1 MIKEKKEGFCLEKMS
16 GTWLIVAGTVVMVL
30 ITFRNLLASSV
41 VLFSTDNNIGAESLL
56 KAVIPDSFIGGWND
70 SELLG
75 SGGILPVAWS
85 YVLLWLSPL
94 RMYMNWIHALDLALG
109 SLFLVYFLRQRML
122 GWGAAALAGLGSFW
136 VGSNM
141 TLVYSGHNGKF
152 AVMMLAAV
160 ALWLI
165 ERAVQTKSWQLSVLI
180 GGVVGLAFNEQPD
193 FALFVCLFVG
203 AYYLFALIREEGVNY
218 KSFARLFLPCVA
230 VIVLVAGPG
239 AIGSYFSFVKGVVA
253 VSEEDPQAKWEF
265 CTQWSLPSDETID
278 LIAPGYMGLRSGE
291 PEGPYWGRTGRSAGW
306 ERTHQ
311 GFMNFRLDSIYI
323 GAIPIILALFAILAA
338 LLGRS
343 ESQFFDV
350 KKRRYD
356 VFFWGTVFIISLL
369 LSYGKYFPLYG
380 LFYQLPMMSNIRNPI
395 KFIVVF
401 QVAVG
406 ILAAYG
412 LDYAIKKSDEKG
424 TN

>member
-1 MIKEKKEGFCLEKMS
+1 MRS
-16 GTWLIVAGTVVMVL
+16 RQVWIVAVGIVL
-30 ITFRNLLASSV
+30 FAIIIFRNMLSPNL
-41 VLFSTDNNIGAESLL
+41 VLFSTDNNIGIERFLES
-56 KAVIPDSFIGGWND
+56 VIPAGFLGLWNVT
-70 SELLG
+70 ELLG
-75 SGGILPVAWS
+75 SGGGLPVAWS
-85 YVLLWLSPL
+85 YVLLWLLPL
-94 RMYMNWIHALDLALG
+94 RMYMNWIHALDLGVGAF
-109 SLFLVYFLRQRML
+109 FLVLFLRQRKL
-122 GWGAAALAGLGSFW
+122 GWGAASFAGLCAFW
-136 VGSNM
+136 VGSNL

-165 ERAVQTKSWQLSVLI
+165 ERAVQTKRWQWSVLI

-203 AYYLFALIREEGVNY
+203 AYYLFALIREQGVNY
-218 KSFARLFLPCVA
+218 QRFARLFLPCVA
-230 VIVLVAGPG
+230 VIILVAGPG
-239 AIGSYFSFVKGVVA
+239 AIGSYYSFVKGVVA

-265 CTQWSLPSDETID
+265 CTQWSLPTDETID

-306 ERTHQ
+306 ERTRQ

-323 GAIPIILALFAILAA
+323 GAIPIIFALFAIVAA

-343 ESQFFDV
+343 ASQSIDL

-356 VFFWGTVFIISLL
+356 VLFWGSVFLISLL
-369 LSYGKYFPLYG
+369 LSYGKYFPLYW
-380 LFYQLPMMSNIRNPI
+380 LFYQLPMVSNIRNPI

-401 QVAVG
+401 QLAVG

-412 LDYAIKKSDEKG
+412 LDSALKKKSELSDA
-424 TN
+424 